1 MGDAP
6 ICICKAGPHPELA
19 DRCANGH
26 LLHGNQA
33 ALVVGHRSALFWQQH
48 AEAQREIRDA
58 IITDAG
64 HEPGDAP
71 RALVLAADGIAQA
84 ALIRDAA
91 FTRMVEQGGPLTSK
105 SKTRAAFKIWA
116 AALDR
121 AERHLR
127 LVGIRRQSRPAQTLA
142 EVMGDE

>member
-1 MGDAP
+1 MSDLTCVCGA
-6 ICICKAGPHPELA
+6 APHP
-19 DRCANGH
+19 DDPNRCQKGH
-26 LLHGNQA
+26 LIRGNQA
-33 ALVVGHRSALFWQQH
+33 ALVVGHRSAIFWQQH
-48 AEAQREIRDA
+48 AEAQREIRDS

-71 RALVLAADGIAQA
+71 RALELAADGAAQA

-91 FTRMVEQGGPLTSK
+91 FIRMVEQGGPLTSK
-105 SKTRAAFKIWA
+105 SKTRAAFKIWS

-121 AERHLR
+121 VERHLR
-127 LVGIRRQSRPAQTLA
+127 LVGLKREPRPVQSLA